1 MNIINNTDKLS
12 EEIITNLTD
21 LCINNINQLQIG
33 YIPTE
38 KSNCVINCLNIVRNA
53 ISINKILTTKQQQN
67 IINIYH
73 KLMYVGN

>member
-21 LCINNINQLQIG
+21 LCVNNINQSNIG

-38 KSNCVINCLNIVRNA
+38 KSNCIITCLNMVRNA
-53 ISINKILTTKQQQN
+53 ISINKILTNEQQQN

-73 KLMYVGN
+73 NLMYAGN

>member
-38 KSNCVINCLNIVRNA
+38 KSNCVISCLNIVRNA
-53 ISINKILTTKQQQN
+53 ISINKILTTEQQQN

>member
-38 KSNCVINCLNIVRNA
+38 KSNCAINCLNIVRNA

-73 KLMYVGN
+73 NLMYVGN

>member
-38 KSNCVINCLNIVRNA
+38 NLIVL
-53 ISINKILTTKQQQN
+53 LT
-67 IINIYH
+67 
-73 KLMYVGN
+73 V

>member
-38 KSNCVINCLNIVRNA
+38 KSNYVINCLNIVRNA
-53 ISINKILTTKQQQN
+53 ISINKILTTEQQQN

>member
-38 KSNCVINCLNIVRNA
+38 KSNCAINCLNIVRNA

-73 KLMYVGN
+73 NLMYAGN